1 MSITRLRT
9 RQTITHTTQMTSS
22 DYDCGITK
30 TPKIF
35 RASAFAVSS
44 DFSRASFSASRL
56 VGSRRKRYQ
65 TLSTKEL
72 RDLSALCRLLGN
84 AVSQS
89 RIHQTKSIDS
99 QDEHNLRI
107 ESACWDAGQ
116 RWKICLTRFPV
127 HTDA

>member
-1 MSITRLRT
+1 MIVALQR
-9 RQTITHTTQMTSS
+9 H
-22 DYDCGITK
+22 
-30 TPKIF
+30 PK
-35 RASAFAVSS
+35 SFAPQLLQFLAISPGPLFLPL
-44 DFSRASFSASRL
+44 DW
-56 VGSRRKRYQ
+56 
-65 TLSTKEL
+65 
-72 RDLSALCRLLGN
+72 SALAENVIKHYQQKSSAIYRLLGN